1 MKITDKN
8 MERAINTPRILALVQ
23 EYLFQQDLTVFRRNQ
38 VNLEYGKLLRV
49 NEIYNEETGKR
60 IFDHDMLWMASEEDA
75 TKMYKEVDVILK
87 AKGIKSESVE
97 WAICPALVEERKLL
111 AIGKN
116 IVESVMIDF
125 DITIDMIFSKPG
137 AYEKL
142 LDLIIKLGT
151 INLHK

>member
-38 VNLEYGKLLRV
+38 VNLEYAKLLRM
-49 NEIYNEETGKR
+49 NEVYNEETGKR
-60 IFDHDMLWMASEEDA
+60 IFDQADLWKASDEDFNKICRMADVVL
-75 TKMYKEVDVILK
+75 KEK
-87 AKGIKSESVE
+87 RIKSESEE
-97 WAICPALVEERKLL
+97 WGVCPALVEENKLRIIARK
-111 AIGKN
+111 

-137 AYEKL
+137 AYEKM
-142 LDLIIKLGT
+142 LDLIIKLGK
-151 INLHK
+151 IKLHK